1 MSRILLSLGLAALIS
16 PSLAAQEEA
25 WRHQWYWGV
34 QAGVFQYKTPISA
47 AWQRAPSVGGH
58 WLITA
63 TRSALYLAYD
73 EILFDRP
80 YDGRFEPDT
89 SFIIDATA
97 AGGLRAVEFSR
108 GRRIQAHIYVVPTD
122 SRIQPYLGGGFTIQQ
137 LPDATPVLG
146 TDTLT
151 ANQIEGLLKV
161 IDQTSTRAA
170 PVFTA
175 GLQFRLGRLA
185 VYGHYQFMPEGR
197 NFLLTG
203 SQHIFQG
210 GLRYAL
216 TPAREE
222 VTTGR

>member
-1 MSRILLSLGLAALIS
+1 MGKMILGLALGS
-16 PSLAAQEEA
+16 LVSMPLAAQQEA
-25 WRHQWYWGV
+25 WRNQWYWGV
-34 QAGVFQYKTPISA
+34 QAGVFQYRTPISA

-63 TRSALYLAYD
+63 SRSALYLAYD

-80 YDGRFEPDT
+80 YDGRVDADT
-89 SFIIDATA
+89 SLIIDPTA
-97 AGGLRAVEFSR
+97 ASGVRPVEFTR
-108 GRRIQAHIYVVPTD
+108 GRRIQAHVYIVPTD

-151 ANQIEGLLKV
+151 ASQIEGLLRV
-161 IDQTSTRAA
+161 VDQTSSRAS
-170 PVFTA
+170 PVFTG

-203 SQHIFQG
+203 SQHVFQG

-216 TPAREE
+216 SSAREE